1 MSLVAATWT
10 GAIAT
15 VLLVLGAVA
24 TALYARNAY
33 REQSRQTGE
42 IREQTRL
49 LQQQADRDIKQR
61 RRAQATQ
68 VFTWVEMRP
77 FDGRADDMR
86 SAACIMNAS
95 AQPVYDIELGLGL
108 TVDAHRVDRRLP
120 VLMPGKDYELVGL
133 GTDFTDGRGQ
143 IWITFRDAS
152 GGRWRATSDGQLT
165 ELQGEPEAPT

>member
-15 VLLVLGAVA
+15 VLLVLGAAA

-33 REQSRQTGE
+33 REQSRQTRE

-49 LQQQADRDIKQR
+49 LQEQADRDIKQR
-61 RRAQATQ
+61 HRAQATQ

-77 FDGRADDMR
+77 FDGKADDMR

-95 AQPVYDIELGLGL
+95 AHPVYDIELGLGSRPVL
-108 TVDAHRVDRRLP
+108 TVQTGACPCSCRARITSGRA
-120 VLMPGKDYELVGL
+120 L
-133 GTDFTDGRGQ
+133 GRTR
-143 IWITFRDAS
+143 
-152 GGRWRATSDGQLT
+152 
-165 ELQGEPEAPT
+165 